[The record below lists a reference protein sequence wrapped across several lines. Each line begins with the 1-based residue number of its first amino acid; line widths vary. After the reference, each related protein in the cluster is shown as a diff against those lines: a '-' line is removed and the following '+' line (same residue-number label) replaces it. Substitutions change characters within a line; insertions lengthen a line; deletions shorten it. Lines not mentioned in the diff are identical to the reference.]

1 MKPFSDIEEQL
12 RILQE
17 DKKLLIQDM
26 DNAIFALMNC
36 GYYEIVNGYKIFL
49 LDPNEEDEVFK
60 KGETFE
66 HLASLYN
73 LDKELRN
80 YVMQATLEIEN
91 SLKTALA
98 YTIAEDFGVY
108 EIDYLNRTN
117 YVKGKWQKHH
127 QNYQRDHLLDMLKD
141 IAANR
146 KVEPLISYRV
156 KHGHIPPW
164 ILFKEATFG
173 NFVNLF
179 KVLKGPQKN
188 KVIAHCIGLDI
199 NLLTEDDKRLFGE
212 MLDLVLAFRNRA
224 AHGGRIFNYKA
235 KRNTALSYHSK
246 FHPQIDISPADYR
259 HGKGR
264 NDFYTFFYSMVIFD
278 NKNGHNYLQACLY
291 KIIDHE
297 IDYPDDM
304 EILESQMGFPKGNL
318 IDELEQMKKLLKLFS
333 SDRI

>member
-1 MKPFSDIEEQL
+1 MKPFSDIGEQL

-49 LDPNEEDEVFK
+49 LDPNEKDEVFK

-80 YVMQATLEIEN
+80 YVMQATLEIES

-108 EIDYLNRTN
+108 ETDYLNRTN

-235 KRNTALSYHSK
+235 KRNTALSYHKK
-246 FHPQIDISPADYR
+246 FHGQLEIHPADYR

-304 EILESQMGFPKGNL
+304 EILESQMGFPRGDL
-318 IDELEQMKKLLKLFS
+318 IDELEQIKELLKLFS

>member
-80 YVMQATLEIEN
+80 YVMQATLEIES

-98 YTIAEDFGVY
+98 YTISEDFGVY
-108 EIDYLNRTN
+108 EINYLNRTN

-224 AHGGRIFNYKA
+224 AHGGRIFNYKT

-318 IDELEQMKKLLKLFS
+318 IDELEQIKELLKLFS

>member
-26 DNAIFALMNC
+26 DNAIFALKNC

-49 LDPNEEDEVFK
+49 LDSNEEDEVFK

-80 YVMQATLEIEN
+80 YVMQTTLEIES

-235 KRNTALSYHSK
+235 KRNSALSYHSK

-304 EILESQMGFPKGNL
+304 EILESQMGFPRGNL
-318 IDELEQMKKLLKLFS
+318 IDELEQIKELLKLFS
-333 SDRI
+333 SDRM